1 MSTIKEVASA
11 AGVSVGTVSNVLND
25 YEHVTEVKRKKVLDA
40 VDILGYKPN
49 SIARTLK
56 TKISKN
62 IGLIV
67 PDISN
72 PFYAELA
79 RGAEDALRQYG
90 YNLFL
95 CNNDRNSEK
104 EADYVD
110 ALIDKSADGIIIV
123 KPTISETKI
132 HGIGKN
138 NNLVLLDTDMPVSK
152 DYAIINAD
160 DYMSA
165 YKMTEY
171 LYQMK
176 HRKIAYFSGNMDA
189 RSDHLR
195 FQGYKSFMEKHG
207 LFEENLVEKCGVYS
221 ISESYN
227 HARNFLRQ
235 KRKINAVFASNDV
248 IALGIIHA
256 ANDLGILVPE
266 DISVAGCDDIEMS
279 SYLRPTLT
287 TIRRPKYL
295 FGNTAAKV
303 LIDTLVYGKSIR
315 SLTMTLSAEQITRDS
330 VIKKSSK
337 RLNNP
342 IGGPRPHI
350 RVNNS
355 RT

>member
-1 MSTIKEVASA
+1 MTIKEVASE

-25 YEHVTEVKRKKVLDA
+25 YKHVTEAKRKKVLDA
-40 VDILGYKPN
+40 IDTLGYKPN
-49 SIARTLK
+49 PIARTLK
-56 TKISKN
+56 TRISKT

-79 RGAEDALRQYG
+79 RGAEDILRQHG

-95 CNNDRNSEK
+95 CNKDRNSEK

-110 ALIDKSADGIIIV
+110 ALMDKSVDGIILV
-123 KPTISETKI
+123 KPTINENKI

-138 NNLVLLDTDMPVSK
+138 NNLILIDTNMPASK
-152 DYAIINAD
+152 DYAIINVD

-171 LYQMK
+171 LYQMG

-189 RSDHLR
+189 RSDQLR
-195 FQGYKSFMEKHG
+195 FQGYKSFMKEQSIFG
-207 LFEENLVEKCGVYS
+207 EDLVEKCGVYR

-227 HARNFLRQ
+227 HAQNFLKK
-235 KRKINAVFASNDV
+235 KRKIDAVFASNDV

-256 ANDLGILVPE
+256 ANDLGLRVPE

-295 FGNTAAKV
+295 LGNTAAKA
-303 LIDTLVYGKSIR
+303 LIDTLVYGKPIR
-315 SLTMTLSAEQITRDS
+315 SLTMTLTAEQITRGS
-330 VIKKSSK
+330 VARKIM
-337 RLNNP
+337 
-342 IGGPRPHI
+342 
-350 RVNNS
+350 
-355 RT
+355 